1 MSVQLIKY
9 DAAKKALA
17 AASSVDEA
25 KDIADKAQALQAYA
39 RQAKD
44 TDLEKQAAKIRLRAK
59 RRIGELSKALD
70 KAASGRAAVSL
81 PDNGKS
87 KTEALKAA
95 GLSKSEA
102 HRCEQVASVPEE
114 EFDAY
119 LVKCDQSGRVASSD
133 ELTKRVTKTVA
144 RAEKIEKIA
153 EKNAALPVGEKFN
166 VIYADPPWQ
175 YRNVVSEDRRLE
187 NHYPTMPLADICALP
202 VREIA
207 ADDSILFLWATIT
220 ELPGALEVMKAW
232 GFEYRSHAV
241 WVKPSI
247 GIGFWFRAQHELL
260 LVGVRGSI
268 PTPIEAARRSSV
280 IEAPVGAHSEKPQ
293 CVAEL
298 IESCYGDF
306 SREGRPALIEL
317 FARKPRDSRWA
328 VWGNQSD
335 AA

>member
-1 MSVQLIKY
+1 MNAAVLIKY
-9 DAAKKALA
+9 DEAKRAIA
-17 AASSVDEA
+17 AAANVDEV
-25 KDIADKAQALQAYA
+25 KDIADKAAALQAYA

-44 TDLEKQAAKIRLRAK
+44 TELEKQAAKIRLRAK
-59 RRIGELSKALD
+59 RRIGELSKSLEKAPSG
-70 KAASGRAAVSL
+70 KAAHSRSIDGT
-81 PDNGKS
+81 S

-95 GLSKSEA
+95 GLSKAEA
-102 HRCEQVASVPEE
+102 HRCEQVATVPEE
-114 EFDAY
+114 EFEAY
-119 LVKCDQSGRVASSD
+119 LTKCDQASRVASSD
-133 ELTKRVTKTVA
+133 ELVKRVTKKVQ

-153 EKNAALPVGEKFN
+153 EKNAALPVGSKYN

-187 NHYPTMPLADICALP
+187 NHYPTMPLADICAMP
-202 VREIA
+202 VRDIA

-220 ELPGALEVMKAW
+220 ELPGALEVMRAW

-268 PTPIEAARRSSV
+268 PTPIESARRSSV
-280 IEAPVGAHSEKPQ
+280 IEAPTGAHSEKPE

-298 IESCYGDF
+298 IDGCYGQL
-306 SREGRPALIEL
+306 SRIEL
-317 FARKPRDSRWA
+317 FARKAREGWH